1 MKIIAQN
8 RRASHDYEILD
19 KFEAGIVLYG
29 SEVKS
34 IRGGKVNLAD
44 SYAKFI
50 DGELFIFNLHIN
62 TYSHAG
68 MDKPEETRKRKL
80 LLNKREIFYL
90 QKETERKQL
99 TIIPL
104 SMYFKKKWIKVE
116 IALCRGR
123 KKWDKREKIAEKEY
137 RRDLRRVGKR
147 SGFL

>member
-1 MKIIAQN
+1 MRIIAQN

-34 IRGGKVNLAD
+34 IRAGKINLGD
-44 SYAKFI
+44 SYAKCDNGEIFI
-50 DGELFIFNLHIN
+50 YNLHIN
-62 TYSHAG
+62 TYNHIG
-68 MDKPEETRKRKL
+68 VNKPEETRKRKL

-99 TIIPL
+99 TIVPI
-104 SMYFKKKWIKVE
+104 SIYFKKKWVKVE
-116 IALCRGR
+116 IALCKGR
-123 KKWDKREKIAEKEY
+123 KKWDKREKIVEKEY
-137 RRDLRRVGKR
+137 QKVLRRIGKS